1 MNIDIQDLEEV
12 QKKMEQVV
20 SDIDGEPMMKAIR
33 IATLLVQSKAKKNLK
48 AWKAPG
54 GQDNA
59 GVDTGRLRASITPEV
74 RNKSKVIQGIVGSNV
89 EYACILG
96 ASTSIVTMEGS
107 KRIADIK
114 SGDMVLTQTGEY
126 HQVLRTI
133 RNRALDIPN
142 MIDIECQWRKDR
154 THKITVTETHKILVF
169 RKGRTKWV
177 MAKDL
182 KFSDQVFIFYDNRY
196 SSANIDVNPI
206 KNVFYIVCNPHTNSF
221 CNLDVFKPVNIISIN
236 KWKYKRS
243 KNPKACKIACVYDLS
258 IEGIHSY
265 VASGIVVSNSYQE
278 YGTKPHFVSARN
290 MGNWPKR
297 HGLKP
302 GPVFVSGKALKYLG
316 RALETSR
323 EKIKELIESALEAIA
338 RK

>member
-1 MNIDIQDLEEV
+1 MADSIMNIDIQDLEEV

-89 EYACILG
+89 EYA
-96 ASTSIVTMEGS
+96 
-107 KRIADIK
+107 
-114 SGDMVLTQTGEY
+114 
-126 HQVLRTI
+126 
-133 RNRALDIPN
+133 P
-142 MIDIECQWRKDR
+142 
-154 THKITVTETHKILVF
+154 
-169 RKGRTKWV
+169 
-177 MAKDL
+177 
-182 KFSDQVFIFYDNRY
+182 
-196 SSANIDVNPI
+196 
-206 KNVFYIVCNPHTNSF
+206 
-221 CNLDVFKPVNIISIN
+221 
-236 KWKYKRS
+236 
-243 KNPKACKIACVYDLS
+243 
-258 IEGIHSY
+258 
-265 VASGIVVSNSYQE
+265 YQE
-278 YGTKPHFVSARN
+278 YGTRPHWVSASN
-290 MGNWPKR
+290 MGNWPKH